1 MKHALLVA
9 LSLATIASSAD
20 AKPRTAGEAAR
31 ALIAALETRDRAAA
45 LALFADSAVA
55 EYPFDRSGRTEPGA
69 SRRFEGKAAVEK
81 NYIDNALKNITRI
94 DYFDEVV
101 TESRDGR
108 TAFVEARGDMDLAK
122 GIGNGT
128 PYRNR
133 YVIKVV
139 TDRDGRIV
147 QFAEYMNPVAAA
159 LATGAPLGA
168 AAVAPPPA
176 PPPGPRPLGPGT
188 DRCDAA
194 KARFAVGAAFDAAL
208 LERARTA
215 AGAAVARRLH
225 PDQPVTM
232 EYRGDRLN
240 LMVGTDGKVSAVRC
254 G

>member
-1 MKHALLVA
+1 MKHALLAA
-9 LSLATIASSAD
+9 LALAAITSSVEAR
-20 AKPRTAGEAAR
+20 PRTAGEAAR
-31 ALIAALETRDRAAA
+31 AVIAALETRDRAAA
-45 LALFADSAVA
+45 LALFADTAVV
-55 EYPFDRSGRTEPGA
+55 EYPFDRSGRTAPG
-69 SRRFEGKAAVEK
+69 SWRRFEGKAAVAK
-81 NYIDNALKNITRI
+81 NYVDNALTNITRI
-94 DYFDEVV
+94 DYLDEVV

-108 TAFVEARGDMDLAK
+108 TAFVEARGDMDLAP

-139 TDRDGRIV
+139 TDDRGQIV

-159 LATGAPLGA
+159 LATGAPLGDA
-168 AAVAPPPA
+168 ALAPPPA
-176 PPPGPRPLGPGT
+176 APPGPLPLGPGS
-188 DRCDAA
+188 DRCDAT
-194 KARFAVGAAFDAAL
+194 KARFAVGEAFDAAL

-240 LMVGTDGKVSAVRC
+240 MLVGDDGEVSAVRC